1 MNPHFQSA
9 CHSIRS
15 SHRYAVAAPG
25 LRQSPSHQPTPS
37 HQPADC
43 AQAAAR
49 AAETPNQVL
58 AIASDQCLTIV
69 DHSGQPLLKI
79 STGEDGPSIQ
89 LVHEN
94 LRIDCPG
101 KLNFS
106 AQEICMTATEDVTVQ
121 GKTIRLN

>member
-15 SHRYAVAAPG
+15 SHRYALAAPG
-25 LRQSPSHQPTPS
+25 LRQSPSHQP
-37 HQPADC
+37 ADC
-43 AQAAAR
+43 GQAAAR

-58 AIASDQCLTIV
+58 AIASNQCLTIV
-69 DHSGQPLLKI
+69 DDSGQPLFKI
-79 STGEDGPSIQ
+79 SAGENGPAIQ
-89 LVHEN
+89 LMHEN

-101 KLNFS
+101 KLDFS
-106 AQEICMTATEDVTVQ
+106 AQEICMTATQDVTVQ